1 MMPTNIPPRYLPCG
15 SYRMRLTFLAIVFIC
30 LIALPAYAHTL
41 QAQQEM
47 SEQQLEQIML
57 RAHTQHEI
65 LVGLVEQ
72 GRYDLVLPEIRK
84 IFALNLPDKEEDK
97 IATSAGIVAKLLVDR
112 KQFAL
117 AYKVLDEAF
126 ARMNKNMDKATVLY
140 IKARFLKDEGKL
152 DEALATLR
160 QAQALDKIK

>member
-1 MMPTNIPPRYLPCG
+1 MHLV
-15 SYRMRLTFLAIVFIC
+15 SLAVLLTL
-30 LIALPAYAHTL
+30 LGTLPARAIAP

-47 SEQQLEQIML
+47 SEQQLEQVML

-65 LVGLVEQ
+65 LVSLVEQ

-97 IATSAGIVAKLLVDR
+97 IATSAGIIAKLLVDR

-117 AYKVLDEAF
+117 AYKILDEAF

-140 IKARFLKDEGKL
+140 IKARFYKDEGKL
-152 DEALATLR
+152 NEALETLR
-160 QAQALDKIK
+160 EAQALDKLK